1 MNLPFAKRSRRIFAS
16 FHAVIRASARSD
28 PVKTQPSSQTH
39 YLITGLSF
47 RSYCTDST
55 DSALAQSVQ
64 VHRRSTGSTQ
74 TGSWMIAFACPVF
87 KLTLQAGPV
96 VTDSTQADPVVTV
109 STQAKPVVTD
119 STRAD
124 PVVTVS
130 TQAEPVVTDSIQA
143 GPVVTDSTQA
153 DTFVTVYPQAGPGIT
168 VSPQADTV
176 VTVFPQAISCVT
188 DSTQA
193 ETFATFNERPIR
205 GKAVQLFL

>member
-109 STQAKPVVTD
+109 STQA
-119 STRAD
+119 
-124 PVVTVS
+124 
-130 TQAEPVVTDSIQA
+130 EPVVTDSIQA